1 MLYGYPVVVANQ
13 QQQVVVPP
21 QQHPQPS
28 PPPQQH
34 HNYSKKKKKKYQRRR
49 PADAPP
55 AATYLDPQLYTGEPF
70 VATPGG
76 YVVPLEAAA
85 SVCHIHGIQY
95 VTPAYH
101 QRLPDEGFVSLQHS
115 PYLPDVA
122 AEPPTAEVQAP
133 EGTNSQ
139 SDAAR
144 TVFSDLQDT
153 ERQQI
158 QEILQEHAKVGKTDS
173 TESSDSGVSESEE
186 AAATEASSDELDACH
201 NTLATQTTTEAGDDP
216 DPARDTATPTL
227 QCHEEEEKEEVPSV
241 PKAEDT
247 PEPSIQHNA
256 VTTELCSA
264 SVQADV
270 DLFVAKESQA
280 CQTEPPVSE
289 DQTQCEEVELA
300 EEHSESLDQGQEV
313 TCSENTSED
322 TSEPITADTESRDHQ
337 TQEVPATLTS
347 VAEEKE
353 DIIIEECNGN
363 TPAAEV
369 NEEDKSY
376 ELEIVGECE
385 ASATSEVEASGVSE
399 CEVSGVNECEA
410 VVVEFSAETAIKEG
424 DINTLAQEA
433 EETLV
438 DTSVVDAAV
447 DNQNFLSPPDINGES
462 YNELTPSPSN
472 ESFDSSSTLA
482 ENVSC
487 QSEGVVLE
495 ENADTHTNFNS
506 EINDIEEINLCK
518 ENYDARDDNITRGR
532 IKDLKVTEA
541 VTRWIRE
548 VTPEKAFTLSE
559 EIQSRLLADKE
570 SVGEM
575 DTEDE
580 YIEDEITADTKPIT
594 VLESKNVK
602 GNPFVAPSSEF
613 PVMGVDGCSKR
624 VALMNKFR
632 GTTPDTFDDYDGSST
647 ISNLSVGHLYSE
659 ASSCL
664 ASANQSFDEE
674 AEKYAENPEMYD
686 PSAYAKYYQLGIDV
700 DEITPTA
707 TPPLVGRGSCGAT
720 PLGLIDSETISECG
734 SEEIDSVPHKYDVTQ
749 QYTETSPL
757 SLATEI
763 LKAEKVI
770 NNMTHIA
777 GDKDSLAA
785 AKQKY
790 GNPDL
795 YLKHYDAI
803 SRSEVSDSG
812 VQSEDSS
819 DETEGRSIVSSSGV
833 GSSLASTPAVSPAH
847 HLTGRPPLQPHPL
860 KNLSVGEGPVPCKT
874 VCCAVM

>member
-1 MLYGYPVVVANQ
+1 M
-13 QQQVVVPP
+13 
-21 QQHPQPS
+21 
-28 PPPQQH
+28 
-34 HNYSKKKKKKYQRRR
+34 
-49 PADAPP
+49 
-55 AATYLDPQLYTGEPF
+55 
-70 VATPGG
+70 ATPGG

-122 AEPPTAEVQAP
+122 TEPPTAEAQAP

-139 SDAAR
+139 SDTAR

-158 QEILQEHAKVGKTDS
+158 QEILQEHTKVGKTDS

-186 AAATEASSDELDACH
+186 AAAAEASSDELDTCR
-201 NTLATQTTTEAGDDP
+201 NTLATQTTTEAGEDTD
-216 DPARDTATPTL
+216 ATKDTATPTL
-227 QCHEEEEKEEVPSV
+227 QCHEKEKEEEVLPVPE
-241 PKAEDT
+241 AEDAS
-247 PEPSIQHNA
+247 EPPIQHST
-256 VTTELCSA
+256 VTPELCSA

-270 DLFVAKESQA
+270 DLCVAKESQA

-289 DQTQCEEVELA
+289 DQTQHEEVKLL
-300 EEHSESLDQGQEV
+300 EEQDESLDQGQEV
-313 TCSENTSED
+313 TCSENTTLN
-322 TSEPITADTESRDHQ
+322 TSEVIAADAESITSSDHQ
-337 TQEVPATLTS
+337 AQEGPVTLNS
-347 VAEEKE
+347 PAEEKE
-353 DIIIEECNGN
+353 DIVTEECNGN
-363 TPAAEV
+363 TAAAAEV
-369 NEEDKSY
+369 NEEDKSN
-376 ELEIVGECE
+376 EAEIAGECV
-385 ASATSEVEASGVSE
+385 ASGTSEPEASGVSE
-399 CEVSGVNECEA
+399 CEVSGANECEA
-410 VVVEFSAETAIKEG
+410 VVVQFSAETSAKEG
-424 DINTLAQEA
+424 DTNTLAQEA

-438 DTSVVDAAV
+438 DTSAVDAAV
-447 DNQNFLSPPDINGES
+447 DNQNSFSPPELNGES
-462 YNELTPSPSN
+462 YNELPASPSN

-482 ENVSC
+482 ENESC
-487 QSEGVVLE
+487 ESDGVVTE
-495 ENADTHTNFNS
+495 ENLDTDKDFNS
-506 EINDIEEINLCK
+506 EINNTEEVILCK
-518 ENYDARDDNITRGR
+518 ENYDARDDNNIARGR
-532 IKDLKVTEA
+532 LKDLKVTEA

-559 EIQSRLLADKE
+559 EVQTFLLADQE
-570 SVGEM
+570 SEGEM
-575 DTEDE
+575 DPEDE
-580 YIEDEITADTKPIT
+580 YIEDEITAETKPIT
-594 VLESKNVK
+594 VLEPKNVK
-602 GNPFVAPSSEF
+602 GNPFVAPSSESPF
-613 PVMGVDGCSKR
+613 MGVDGCSKR

-686 PSAYAKYYQLGIDV
+686 PSAYAKYYQLGIEV

-707 TPPLVGRGSCGAT
+707 TPPPVGRGSRGAT
-720 PLGLIDSETISECG
+720 PLGLLDCETVSECG

-763 LKAEKVI
+763 LKAEKVM

-819 DETEGRSIVSSSGV
+819 DETEGRSVVSSSGV